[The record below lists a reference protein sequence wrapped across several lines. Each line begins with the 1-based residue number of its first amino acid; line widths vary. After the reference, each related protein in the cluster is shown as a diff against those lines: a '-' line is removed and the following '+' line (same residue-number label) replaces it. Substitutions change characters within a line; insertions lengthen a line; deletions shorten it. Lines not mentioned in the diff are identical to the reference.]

1 MGQLVKGAVVVLPFP
16 FSDLTGSKR
25 RPAFV
30 LADLDGDDAILCQ
43 ITSRAKFDPYAVAVK
58 SGDFISGSLSVD
70 SYVRPNKIFTADKKL
85 ILSVVGQL
93 SEAKVAEVVNSVI
106 SIVSK

>member
-30 LADLDGDDAILCQ
+30 LADSEGDDAILCQ
-43 ITSRAKFDPYAVAVK
+43 ITSQAKFDPYAVAVK
-58 SGDFISGSLSVD
+58 SSDFDSGSLSTD

-85 ILSVVGQL
+85 IISVAGQL
-93 SEAKVAEVVNSVI
+93 SEAKASEAVNSVI
-106 SIVSK
+106 SIISK